1 MHSSV
6 TTRRRMVIVLCARQ
20 PSRLSEWVLAQ
31 RGQYRLK
38 RDGKRSNLTS
48 EREVLL
54 DKIGFTWKIHL
65 SWNDRFQQ
73 LENVGSCSVAA
84 ISQADSSLYYWCSN
98 QVESRQLWSKREREY
113 QRELSSW
120 KKSRRRGDRPTRRD
134 QTKCEKW
141 IKREELLDELDFWNQ
156 FISSVTTASI

>member
-1 MHSSV
+1 MYALLRDYKEENGDCLVPH
-6 TTRRRMVIVLCARQ
+6 RKGK
-20 PSRLSEWVLAQ
+20 PSRLYEWVLTQ

-38 RDGKRSNLTS
+38 RDGKRSSLTN

-54 DKIGFTWKIHL
+54 DKIGFTWKINL

-73 LENVGSCSVAA
+73 LENVGSCSVGA
-84 ISQADSSLYYWCSN
+84 ISQADSSLYFWCSS
-98 QVESRQLWSKREREY
+98 QVVCRQQWREREREY

-134 QTKCEKW
+134 QTRYEKW
-141 IKREELLDELDFWNQ
+141 IKREELLDQLGFWDE
-156 FISSVTTASI
+156 FLSSK